1 MGQMVSLLVHRT
13 HEVMPLSSPLW
24 LTWCG
29 LYLLGVWR
37 FTCTSMA
44 RRQASACAKGAL
56 CSASGS
62 ARSRAGP
69 FSGLSAFSLC
79 WLLIL
84 VLCAVIF
91 SQMNNFNINKL
102 QGN

>member
-1 MGQMVSLLVHRT
+1 MVSLLAHGDPQGNAPKLPALAYLVLASICWGCG
-13 HEVMPLSSPLW
+13 VSPAPPWPAGKPLP
-24 LTWCG
+24 
-29 LYLLGVWR
+29 VPR
-37 FTCTSMA
+37 
-44 RRQASACAKGAL
+44 AS
-56 CSASGS
+56 CSLPPVLPVPG
-62 ARSRAGP
+62 AGP

-84 VLCAVIF
+84 VLFAVIF